1 MSENK
6 IELFI
11 QGEGVR
17 EVTLVRVPHDGIVR
31 DILKSVSE
39 QCGIEA
45 REENINVLIEDNDDE
60 IPLDATLKEAGIRH
74 RHRVHLHR
82 CRRVEVSVNFKSVT
96 KPQSFSTGTTIAKI
110 KRWADDVFGLKG
122 IDATEHA
129 LQICGTNERPDLD
142 VHVGSI
148 VQYPQ
153 CQICFDLVPK
163 KRVEG

>member
-11 QGEGVR
+11 QGEEVR
-17 EVTLVRVPHDGIVR
+17 EVMLIRVPHDGIVR
-31 DILKSVSE
+31 DIIKSVNE
-39 QCGIEA
+39 QCA
-45 REENINVLIEDNDDE
+45 FKTREENINVLIEDADDE
-60 IPLDATLKEAGIRH
+60 IPLDATLKEVGIRH

-82 CRRVEVSVNFKSVT
+82 CRRVELSVNFNSVT
-96 KPQSFSTGTTIAKI
+96 KAQSFSPGTTIAKV
-110 KRWADDVFGLKG
+110 KRWTDDAFELKG

-129 LQICGTNERPDLD
+129 LQICGTNKRPDLD
-142 VHVGSI
+142 VHVGSL
-148 VQYPQ
+148 VQQPH